1 MNNAAST
8 LDGRQVGVA
17 SFTVTK
23 FLQYMQRWMCKLSAV
38 MGASYSSHEA
48 IVGTTH
54 HVKCHYTGL
63 CDQSVLGSL
72 PAPPLISGQSRKIS
86 RAKQGAIALSLNQ
99 TSSVEL
105 HS

>member
-8 LDGRQVGVA
+8 LDGRQLGVA

-63 CDQSVLGSL
+63 CDQSVLSSL
-72 PAPPLISGQSRKIS
+72 PAPPLMISVVKVVKSPEPSKVLL
-86 RAKQGAIALSLNQ
+86 LSA
-99 TSSVEL
+99 
-105 HS
+105 